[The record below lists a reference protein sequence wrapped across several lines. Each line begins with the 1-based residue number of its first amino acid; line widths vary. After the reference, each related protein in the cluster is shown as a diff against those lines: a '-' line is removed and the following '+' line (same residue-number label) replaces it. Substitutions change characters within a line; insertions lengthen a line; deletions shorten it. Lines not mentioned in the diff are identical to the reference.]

1 MMRGWALA
9 EQGQGE
15 KGIAQLL
22 EGVTAYRATGAEVFL
37 TGWLAPLAEAY
48 GKVEQTEEGLR
59 VVDEALTLVEKKGEQ
74 VYEAE
79 LYRLKGTLALLPK
92 VQGLQS
98 KVQKGL
104 GSEVRSR
111 ESEAEECFW
120 QAIEVAR
127 QQQAKSLELR
137 AVMSLARLWQHQ
149 GKQEEARKL
158 LAEVYSWFTE
168 GFDTADLQE
177 ARALLES

>member
-1 MMRGWALA
+1 M
-9 EQGQGE
+9 
-15 KGIAQLL
+15 
-22 EGVTAYRATGAEVFL
+22 
-37 TGWLAPLAEAY
+37 LAEAY
-48 GKVEQTEEGLR
+48 GKVGQREEGLR

-74 VYEAE
+74 VYEAD

-92 VQGLQS
+92 VHSPQS
-98 KVQKGL
+98 IVKQSP
-104 GSEVRSR
+104 GSGVRHR

-120 QAIEVAR
+120 KAIEVAR
-127 QQQAKSLELR
+127 RQQAKSLELR

-149 GKQEEARKL
+149 GKQEEGRKL

-177 ARALLES
+177 ARTLLES